1 MPLLLSAQYSA
12 MKNNISGTWLLEQR
26 FINNNIVTTPE
37 TERITFYEEGIII
50 SYLDSQG
57 NASRYTHCVYR
68 FYADSAFIRLSGTDT
83 ILTYA
88 SSKFVPHHLYHIN
101 TISDSALTL
110 STSEGGTPILLTY
123 KRTQTEDIASAR
135 KNAIHQNILTPPTY
149 SRIALQL
156 INTADSAK
164 TRYINSMG
172 TCEIHLGDEEMILVS
187 RIIYT
192 GEIWKHN
199 DSTAAIRFS
208 SKDVLNWS
216 ESDQTWLLA
225 YRYEQGSDTIE
236 YVKLQDISFI
246 VTDTPKRNN
255 RRTAGGGFLLSGGLT
270 TMVLIAPL
278 TGINWQNRSEWNERK
293 YYNTLFIGTIITASG
308 TGVMISNK
316 KHRYSIRPQ
325 GTGETR
331 KSWWLL
337 K

>member
-26 FINNNIVTTPE
+26 LINNNIVTTPE
-37 TERITFYEEGIII
+37 TERITFYEGGIII

-88 SSKFVPHHLYHIN
+88 SSRFVPHHLYHIK

-123 KRTQTEDIASAR
+123 RRIQAEDITAAR
-135 KNAIHQNILTPPTY
+135 KNAIHPNIQTTTKKPKT
-149 SRIALQL
+149 ALKL
-156 INTADSAK
+156 INSTDTTK
-164 TRYINSMG
+164 IRYINPMAS
-172 TCEIHLGDEEMILVS
+172 CEIHLASENTLVNQIVYS
-187 RIIYT
+187 GR
-192 GEIWKHN
+192 IWKHN
-199 DSTAAIRFS
+199 DSTAAICFE
-208 SKDVLNWS
+208 SKMVYDWS
-216 ESDQTWLLA
+216 AADEDWLLT
-225 YRYEQGSDTIE
+225 YQYERSFDSIE
-236 YVKLQDISFI
+236 YVDIRDITFI
-246 VTDTPKRNN
+246 ITDTPERFNKRVG
-255 RRTAGGGFLLSGGLT
+255 GGGFLLSGGIT